1 MEARVVYFDG
11 CPCWRTAAERLGHAL
26 MLIGQDEVQVGLVEV
41 RSEADAASSGFA
53 GSPTIL
59 IDGDDLFPGP
69 LHGPALAAG
78 GLSCRLYPTSTGL
91 AGAPSVDDLVS
102 ALTERSRS

>member
-1 MEARVVYFDG
+1 MEALVVYVGG
-11 CPCWRTAAERLGHAL
+11 CPCWRTATERLGRAL
-26 MLIGQDEVQVGLVEV
+26 TLIGHDEVQVGLVEV
-41 RSEADAASSGFA
+41 QSEADAAKSGFA

-69 LHGPALAAG
+69 LHGPASAAG

-102 ALTERSRS
+102 ALTERNRS

>member
-1 MEARVVYFDG
+1 MQARVVYFDG
-11 CPCWRTAAERLGHAL
+11 CPCWRTATDRLSHAL
-26 MLIGQDEVQVGLVEV
+26 MLIGQDEVQVDLVEV
-41 RSEADAASSGFA
+41 QSDAAASGFN

-69 LHGPALAAG
+69 FRGPAAGAG

-91 AGAPSVDDLVS
+91 AGAPTVDDLVL
-102 ALTERSRS
+102 ALRERNRP